1 MKEQEKDIKV
11 LVKNSKAYFE
21 YFLSDFLE
29 CGIELKGTEIKSL
42 RNHGG
47 SLSDSYI
54 IFNRGEAYILNM
66 HISPYDKGNIF
77 NHDPLR
83 DKKLLMHKQ
92 EINKFKTKVAE
103 KGFSCIPT
111 RVYLK
116 KGKAKIEIALAKG
129 KKLFDKRD
137 VAKSRDDKR
146 NIDKAI
152 KEHNKYGN

>member
-1 MKEQEKDIKV
+1 MKEKEGQKI
-11 LVKNSKAYFE
+11 LVKNSKAYFQ

-29 CGIELKGTEIKSL
+29 CGIELRGTEIKSL

-54 IFNRGEAYILNM
+54 IFEHGEAYILNM

-83 DKKLLMHKQ
+83 TRKLLMHKQ
-92 EINKFKTKVAE
+92 EINKLSSKVKE

-111 RVYLK
+111 KIYLK
-116 KGKAKIEIALAKG
+116 NGKAKIEIALAKG
-129 KKLFDKRD
+129 KKLFDKRQ
-137 VAKSRDDKR
+137 VMKERDDAR
-146 NIDKAI
+146 NLNKAI
-152 KEHNKYGN
+152 RENNKYGN